1 MAEKSTESK
10 KSKQEKYDK
19 QERKI
24 PESLAKAEKRA
35 IQQQDENEI
44 LVRILG
50 YDIPGSKN
58 VMTGLTRI
66 KGVSWA
72 ISNMSCLKLNI
83 PKSKKIS
90 ELSKPEIQEIEIFF
104 KSFDVPSFLKN
115 RRFDLETGES
125 RHFFGSNLDVK
136 KEFDIKRLKEIKSY
150 RGLRH
155 ALKLPVR
162 GQRTRSH
169 FRTKGVAMGVKRK
182 AK

>member
-1 MAEKSTESK
+1 MAEKQDRKT
-10 KSKQEKYDK
+10 EKYEKEDK
-19 QERKI
+19 KRAD
-24 PESLAKAEKRA
+24 SLAKAEKRMQNTA
-35 IQQQDENEI
+35 ELGEGEV

-58 VMTGLTRI
+58 VFTGLTRI

-72 ISNMSCLKLNI
+72 VSNAVCIKLSI

-90 ELSKPEIQEIEIFF
+90 ELSKADIQEIEKFF
-104 KSFDVPSFLKN
+104 KEFKVSDFLKN
-115 RRFDLETGES
+115 RRLDIETGETK
-125 RHFFGSNLDVK
+125 HYFGSDLDVK

-169 FRTKGVAMGVKRK
+169 FRTRGIAMGVKRK